1 MKILKRTLFLWL
13 KKVLFFCRSKFSKT
27 FFRAIFDWKLIF
39 VCLGVRGG
47 ETLIKFV

>member
-13 KKVLFFCRSKFSKT
+13 KKVLFFAEASFQT

-47 ETLIKFV
+47 ETLITFV